1 MKKILLNSVI
11 LFILGFVIHLGG
23 DVFGDIPILTYF
35 FPKDETIFEH
45 SKLYTTGVLFL
56 VIIYFVFR
64 KQLKTNEILKLLIGL
79 TIMLFLNVT
88 IFTLLQ
94 HVMNGHNMVVT
105 LIVYFLILF
114 ISQFIV
120 EKLFS
125 EKNRAVL
132 KIIVLLILI
141 SLYIIVFT
149 HI

>member
-1 MKKILLNSVI
+1 
-11 LFILGFVIHLGG
+11 
-23 DVFGDIPILTYF
+23 
-35 FPKDETIFEH
+35 
-45 SKLYTTGVLFL
+45 
-56 VIIYFVFR
+56 
-64 KQLKTNEILKLLIGL
+64 
-79 TIMLFLNVT
+79 MLFLNVT
-88 IFTLLQ
+88 IFTLIQ